1 MYDEVLEEDRRP
13 VPGVKEEKVKAWLEN
28 EVGK

>member
-1 MYDEVLEEDRRP
+1 MMKVLQEDRRP
-13 VPGVKEEKVKAWLEN
+13 IPGQREEKVKAWLEN